1 MSRWRGIFDRMRRKR
16 TEPPTPPSDAG
27 EPTQA
32 ELPKAVVEHFIG
44 RDPRHN
50 KPVMLSEQGK
60 KVFAQLE
67 AMKAEGRRPVFV
79 FQSPNP
85 ESGEWKVMW
94 ELDPGKA
101 VYQPDPEAAVRF
113 IQDILEAEG
122 GDAKERTVPVLF
134 CRPNL
139 PVRDQKAVEEH
150 FTRLIREAK
159 GG

>member
-1 MSRWRGIFDRMRRKR
+1 MSPWKNIFDRMRRKR
-16 TEPPTPPSDAG
+16 PEPPAAPS

-32 ELPKAVVEHFIG
+32 VLPRAVVEHFTG
-44 RDPRHN
+44 RDPRHQR
-50 KPVMLSEQGK
+50 PVMLSQQGQ
-60 KVFAQLE
+60 KVFAQIE
-67 AMKAEGRRPVFV
+67 ALKAEGRRPVFL

-101 VYQPDPEAAVRF
+101 VYQPDAESAVQF

-122 GDAKERTVPVLF
+122 GDAEKRTVPVLF

-139 PVRDQKAVEEH
+139 PVRDQKAVEER

-159 GG
+159 GR